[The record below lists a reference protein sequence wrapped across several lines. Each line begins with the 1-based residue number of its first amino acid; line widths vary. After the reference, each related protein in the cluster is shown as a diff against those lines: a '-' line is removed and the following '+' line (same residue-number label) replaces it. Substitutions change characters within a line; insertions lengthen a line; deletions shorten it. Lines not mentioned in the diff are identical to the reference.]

1 MSTTPPTTTPPTI
14 ASRTKGIIANIKSPF
29 INMGKNMGY
38 SLGVV
43 GSSAKKGLSAI
54 RSINYENVKNA
65 TQTSVLDSLESAKSV
80 GTELLTT
87 IPYDLAYNIPKTAA
101 TTLFNDFTK
110 SSQNTFSLDIFEK
123 RFKLFGKTLDK
134 YMEEIAFD
142 QNTKKSGVIDN
153 EHIIVKNEI
162 LTVFHKSKLNPNQL
176 AALLMTNNIYI
187 ENEKPGDW
195 TRLQVQ
201 EVEEEMYNMR
211 HEPGYIDKE
220 DKYKD
225 PIEYN
230 RNPNE
235 QSFQYTKKIKQ
246 NFD

>member
-1 MSTTPPTTTPPTI
+1 MSANPPTPPPKKSMLGNI
-14 ASRTKGIIANIKSPF
+14 ASPFKNIGNRLKT
-29 INMGKNMGY
+29 
-38 SLGVV
+38 VA
-43 GSSAKKGLSAI
+43 SSANKGLSAAI
-54 RSINYENVKNA
+54 SNINYENVKNA
-65 TQTSVLDSLESAKSV
+65 TKTSAKNTLESAKNGLDTATSV
-80 GTELLTT
+80 STELVTT
-87 IPYDLAYNIPKTAA
+87 IPYDLAYNIPKTAV

-110 SSQNTFSLDIFEK
+110 SSQHTFSLDIFEK

-142 QNTKKSGVIDN
+142 QNTKKSGVTDN
-153 EHIIVKNEI
+153 DHIVVKNEI
-162 LTVFHKSKLNPNQL
+162 LTVFQKSKLNPNQL
-176 AALLMTNNIYI
+176 AALIMTNNIYI

-211 HEPGYIDKE
+211 HEPGYIDKDKE

-230 RNPNE
+230 RDPNE
-235 QSFQYTKKIKQ
+235 QSFVYNKKIKQ

>member
-1 MSTTPPTTTPPTI
+1 MSTSPPPIPPILPKKSMFKNITSQFTNVGTKINTGLNTI
-14 ASRTKGIIANIKSPF
+14 QTVAN
-29 INMGKNMGY
+29 
-38 SLGVV
+38 
-43 GSSAKKGLSAI
+43 
-54 RSINYENVKNA
+54 
-65 TQTSVLDSLESAKSV
+65 TAKSI
-80 GTELLTT
+80 GTELTN
-87 IPYDLAYNIPKTAA
+87 IPYDLAYNLPKTAA
-101 TTLFNDFTK
+101 TTVFNDLRTSFK
-110 SSQNTFSLDIFEK
+110 PSQNTFSLDIFEK

-153 EHIIVKNEI
+153 DHIIVKNEI

-211 HEPGYIDKE
+211 HEPGYIDKDKE

>member
-29 INMGKNMGY
+29 KIISN
-38 SLGVV
+38 
-43 GSSAKKGLSAI
+43 
-54 RSINYENVKNA
+54 INYEDVVNA
-65 TQTSVLDSLESAKSV
+65 TQNSVLNSLDSARNGYNTAKSVGKSV